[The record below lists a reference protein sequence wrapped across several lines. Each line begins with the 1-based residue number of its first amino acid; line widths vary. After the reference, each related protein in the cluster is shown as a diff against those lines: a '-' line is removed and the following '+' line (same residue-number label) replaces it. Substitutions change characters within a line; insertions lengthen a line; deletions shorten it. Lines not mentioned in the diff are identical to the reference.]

1 MRLPTRSDVIPGDDK
16 ECRKH
21 SLRCAE
27 LAAAAGTP
35 QSRAMFFELSKNWEK
50 LAVQQQDA
58 FATVTDE
65 TMFQESLNLTK
76 WLSSLPIWKR

>member
-1 MRLPTRSDVIPGDDK
+1 MAAKAMWKALPRTIG
-16 ECRKH
+16 CY
-21 SLRCAE
+21 
-27 LAAAAGTP
+27 
-35 QSRAMFFELSKNWEK
+35 ELSKNWEK